1 MNRTE
6 EGEDG
11 GEECDLGQGGQ
22 RSFFQGGDV
31 SAKA

>member
-6 EGEDG
+6 EGENG
-11 GEECDLGQGGQ
+11 GEEYDSGHGGQ

-31 SAKA
+31 SAEA